1 MNQKVNRAMHEIKHG
16 EYLAKGCAEEIWGW
30 GTPAGK
36 LRAKRRAN
44 LIGHGAKLAPGKKA
58 LEVGCG
64 TGNFT
69 KKLARFGCSIVA
81 CDISKALLDEA
92 LMRNLPRDKVEFTC
106 SRFEDCGIQESF
118 DAIIGSSVLHH
129 LELEAALPKMFDML
143 KPNGSFCF
151 AEPNML
157 NPQLF
162 FQLKLRRYFPQFSP
176 DETAFVRFKFKRMI
190 ENVGFEDVLIT
201 PFDWLHPSISPLL
214 IPVVN
219 NVGKT
224 LERVPLIREFSGSLL
239 IKARKYG

>member
-1 MNQKVNRAMHEIKHG
+1 MSEKDLRAEHEINHG
-16 EYLAKGCAEEIWGW
+16 EYLSQGNPEEIWGW
-30 GTPAGK
+30 STPAGK
-36 LRAKRRAN
+36 QRAERRAQ
-44 LIGHGAKLAPGKKA
+44 LIGYGAKLAPGKKA

-69 KKLARFGCSIVA
+69 KKFARFGCSIVA

-92 LMRNLPRDKVEFTC
+92 TSRNLPQDQVEFTC
-106 SRFEDCGIQESF
+106 SRFENCGIQERF

-162 FQLKLRRYFPQFSP
+162 IQLKFRRYFPHFSP
-176 DETAFVRFKFKRMI
+176 DETAFVRFKLKPML
-190 ENVGFEDVLIT
+190 ENVGFVDVSIT
-201 PFDWLHPSISPLL
+201 PFDWLHPSVPHSL
-214 IPVVN
+214 ITTVK
-219 NVGKT
+219 NVGKMF
-224 LERVPLIREFSGSLL
+224 ERIPLICEFSGSLL